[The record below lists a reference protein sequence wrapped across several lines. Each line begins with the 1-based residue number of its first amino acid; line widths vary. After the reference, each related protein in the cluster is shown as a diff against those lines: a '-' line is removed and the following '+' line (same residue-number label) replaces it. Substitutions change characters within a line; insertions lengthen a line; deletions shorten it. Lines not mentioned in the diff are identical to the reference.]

1 MIRRINNLAFRFYY
15 KILCSITWV
24 ITWIKFKVNNVIIE
38 GDFIARGTPIM
49 RISLSGRMIIGNGF
63 QMNSG
68 VLHNSIGRPQRCS
81 FVIGE
86 GACLSIADN
95 VGISSTAIVCRLRI
109 EIESDVRIGGG
120 VVIYDTNFHSL
131 KVAERTSI
139 PEVKDDVQHK
149 AIVIKKGAFIGGHSM
164 ILKGVVIGEN
174 SIVGAGSVVSKSIP
188 PNEIWAGNPAKFVK
202 SL

>member
-1 MIRRINNLAFRFYY
+1 MRKINDLFFRIYY
-15 KILCSITWV
+15 RILCVATWLV
-24 ITWIKFKVNNVIIE
+24 TWIKFKVNGVIIK

-49 RISLSGRMIIGNGF
+49 RVSLGGRMLVGRNF

-68 VLHNSIGRPQRCS
+68 ALHNSIGRPQRCS
-81 FVIGE
+81 FVIGD
-86 GACLSIADN
+86 GACLSIGDN

-109 EIESDVRIGGG
+109 DIESDVRIGGG

-131 KVAERTSI
+131 KVGERTSL
-139 PEVKDDVQHK
+139 PEVKDHVQHK

-188 PNEIWAGNPAKFVK
+188 PNEIWAGNPAKFIK